1 MPELNSYDK
10 ESAEEVI
17 NIAGKW
23 QKKLIDQEGYNY
35 IYLSDEFYLISDKN
49 IPEKDH
55 YNEFPQLE
63 NGIGMTRLELDNY
76 KEIKDI
82 YDNRDL
88 EINEEITIITSE
100 LGWLALKSFW
110 KEINSLSENI
120 KVEVIKN
127 KYLGGGVT
135 VTGLLAAEDIFY
147 GLSDDGNSGIL
158 ILPDIIFNDNGLTLD
173 DYGIKDFKNTLDY
186 DRICKASEIKEILE
200 VIFDG
205 TTDCCNSG

>member
-1 MPELNSYDK
+1 
-10 ESAEEVI
+10 
-17 NIAGKW
+17 
-23 QKKLIDQEGYNY
+23 
-35 IYLSDEFYLISDKN
+35 
-49 IPEKDH
+49 
-55 YNEFPQLE
+55 
-63 NGIGMTRLELDNY
+63 MTRLELDNY

-147 GLSDDGNSGIL
+147 GLSDNENSGIL